1 MTTSMTISETV
12 SIAKIYVR
20 SIVAIVCLTAAI
32 AFGAYLGQVSE
43 NIWITFI
50 GGVVACVL
58 FDKPTLPNA

>member
-1 MTTSMTISETV
+1 MDALEV
-12 SIAKIYVR
+12 AKIYVR

-32 AFGAYLGQVSE
+32 TFGAYLGQVSE

-58 FDKPTLPNA
+58 FDKPSPNNT